1 MKRNYTAF
9 FLLLSL
15 LFPGLAAGQK
25 PYCSASHNSQ
35 NSSIGNNNR
44 NNYVIALETIRLKEG
59 NQIIFNL
66 PGDGFSGKTNCGE
79 EYRLANDVNDPVLLY
94 KGGTYIIEA
103 SSSTAFSYHANFGAF
118 IDLNNDK
125 DFNDPGEFLGSW
137 ADRHNGKYNQTGL
150 TPLEIPIPCNIPTGL
165 NRLRIVCNYS
175 GEPVTKNYGCQ
186 TCNGILSY
194 GETVD
199 ITLNIQN
206 PPSFTANISTPNDTL
221 WPKRTNLF
229 FTDNKLS
236 CYTHFWDVDNDGTI
250 EQSSKIP
257 SFTNNRNVFLINY

>member
-1 MKRNYTAF
+1 RSDR
-9 FLLLSL
+9 LS
-15 LFPGLAAGQK
+15 A
-25 PYCSASHNSQ
+25 
-35 NSSIGNNNR
+35 
-44 NNYVIALETIRLKEG
+44 
-59 NQIIFNL
+59 
-66 PGDGFSGKTNCGE
+66 
-79 EYRLANDVNDPVLLY
+79 
-94 KGGTYIIEA
+94 
-103 SSSTAFSYHANFGAF
+103 
-118 IDLNNDK
+118 
-125 DFNDPGEFLGSW
+125 
-137 ADRHNGKYNQTGL
+137 KYNQTGL
-150 TPLEIPIPCNIPTGL
+150 TPLEIAIPCNIPTGL

-257 SFTNNRNVFLINY
+257 SFTNNRNVWTAPGNACIKLKTATCNAIDSTVLCIPVSIPPSPPKIDFIAHTTFISQYDVLSLFDLSKYGPYKWKWEVYDS